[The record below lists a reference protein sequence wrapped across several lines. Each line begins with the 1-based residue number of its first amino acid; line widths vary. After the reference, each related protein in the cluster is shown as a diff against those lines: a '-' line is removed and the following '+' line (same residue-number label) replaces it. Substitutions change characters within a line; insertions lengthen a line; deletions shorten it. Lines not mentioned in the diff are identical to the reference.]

1 MSNSPLDLTL
11 ACWDHDRAQAIL
23 DGSVPIVGTRLSCEA
38 LPTTTLFPLAVEQA
52 KYDITEMS
60 MSSYIMQVSSG
71 TSAYTAIPVFLS
83 RAFRHS
89 GFYVHRDAG
98 IRSPRDL
105 EGRSVGVPEYQMTAG
120 LWMRGILASE
130 YGVDLSKISYR
141 TGGLDG
147 GVRKERLPLALP
159 DGFVVEPMAAD
170 QNLND
175 LLLEG
180 EIDAL
185 FAPKVPRSY
194 LDKDPRM
201 ERLFPDFAKVEQA
214 YHQKT
219 GFFPI
224 MHAIG
229 IRTSLL
235 EAEPWLANAVYKAF
249 VTSRDIAL
257 ERLRQVWL
265 GSANRLSLPWLHETM
280 ETTRAAMGDDY
291 WAYGLENNY
300 NEIDWMCQQSVD
312 QYLAK
317 TRLAPEDLFADV

>member
-1 MSNSPLDLTL
+1 MSDSPLNLTL
-11 ACWDHDRAQAIL
+11 ACWDHDRAQAVL
-23 DGSVPIVGTRLSCEA
+23 DGSVTIEGVELSSQA

-60 MSSYIMQVSSG
+60 MSSYLMQVSSG

-89 GFYVHRDAG
+89 GFYVRSDAG
-98 IRSPRDL
+98 IHAPGDL
-105 EGRSVGVPEYQMTAG
+105 EGRTVGVPEYQMTAG
-120 LWMRGILASE
+120 LWMRGLLASE

-147 GVRKERLPLALP
+147 GVRKERLPLSLP
-159 DGFVVEPMAAD
+159 DGFVVEPMAEG

-175 LLLEG
+175 LLLDG

-185 FAPKVPRSY
+185 FAPKVPRSF
-194 LDKDPRM
+194 LEKNPRI
-201 ERLFPDFAKVEQA
+201 ERLFPDFASVERA

-229 IRTSLL
+229 IRTTLL
-235 EAEPWLANAVYKAF
+235 DAHPWLASAVYKAF
-249 VTSRDIAL
+249 VESRDIAL
-257 ERLRQVWL
+257 KRLQQVWL

-280 ETTRAAMGDDY
+280 ETTRATMGNDY
-291 WAYGLENNY
+291 WPYGLEKNY
-300 NEIDWMCQQSVD
+300 GEIDWMCQQSVD